1 MRPEVALALSS
12 AATGGRIGGKHIR
25 TIQPFSEETG
35 WHWHDTNAHFVY
47 ALKAWIRFRL
57 DAADEAVTVV
67 AGSCL
72 SQPGGVAHN
81 VSQRAAQT

>member
-35 WHWHDTNAHFVY
+35 WHWHNMNAHFVY
-47 ALKAWIRFRL
+47 ALKGGIRFRF
-57 DAADEAVTVV
+57 DGTDEAVTVV
-67 AGSCL
+67 ASSCL
-72 SQPGGVAHN
+72 SQPCSIAHN
-81 VSQRAAQT
+81 MIG